1 MASASENTM
10 RAKAFLEKI
19 GEEKQRF
26 NAQLAQMKTTEELE
40 KSNREMKEL
49 KEYYSN
55 RRTEKKARMDK
66 IIKTIRDVEALLADI
81 ARERAKQ

>member
-1 MASASENTM
+1 M